1 MALIGYARVSTSD
14 QELSL
19 QTTALKQAGC
29 DRIYSEHASGAKTD
43 RPELAAALSYMR
55 EGDMLVVWKL
65 DRLGRSVQHLVAT
78 LTDLG
83 DRGIEFRSLTEGIDT
98 ATAGGRLIFH
108 VFAALAEFERELI
121 RERTNAGLVAA
132 RARGRRGGR
141 RKVLTGAK
149 LEQARLMKK
158 SGRYTVSDI
167 AGVVGVSQA
176 TLYRYLPEDNE
187 KEAASG

>member
-1 MALIGYARVSTSD
+1 MAVIGYARVSTND

-19 QTTALKQAGC
+19 QTTALERAGC
-29 DRIYSEHASGAKTD
+29 DRIYSEHASGAKAD
-43 RPELAAALSYMR
+43 RPQLTAALNYMR

-121 RERTNAGLVAA
+121 RERTNAGLAVA

-141 RKVLTGAK
+141 RRALTGAK
-149 LEQARLMKK
+149 LEQARKMRA
-158 SGRYTVSDI
+158 SGDYTMGDI
-167 AGVVGVSQA
+167 ADVVGVSQA
-176 TLYRYLPEDNE
+176 TLYRHL
-187 KEAASG
+187 